1 MISSREEQI
10 KAMELFLEK
19 ASQNNHLPLFLHERE
34 AFNDFYGLIKT
45 TKSKGVVHCFTGS
58 LRNVKAYLDLRF
70 IY

>member
-34 AFNDFYGLIKT
+34 AFNDFYSGLVIIEEMM
-45 TKSKGVVHCFTGS
+45 
-58 LRNVKAYLDLRF
+58 